1 MLLQIFNL
9 EPVDLGSNG
18 QELADHI
25 VNKLDTDGILF
36 ESKNDFNEG
45 AYIHEACQELNW
57 VSTPQVGGFE
67 VEWVYPIKI
76 DGASTSVTENE
87 MEKIKS
93 DLGISDEEWVQ
104 LQSGDLCKLIEKK
117 SEGHYSFS

>member
-25 VNKLDTDGILF
+25 LNKLDTDGILF
-36 ESKNDFNEG
+36 ESKDDFNED
-45 AYIHEACQELNW
+45 AYINEACQELNW

-76 DGASTSVTENE
+76 GGASTSVTEGE

-93 DLGISDEEWVQ
+93 DLGISDNDWVQ
-104 LQSGDLCKLIEKK
+104 LQSGDLCSLIEEK